1 MRSVTV
7 RAFAK
12 VNMTLEIGEK
22 RRDGY
27 HQLETLFRGISLH
40 DLVVLRRNGHGI
52 HLICE
57 APLSWGVP
65 EDRRNLAWQAAEL
78 LCRAF
83 PCKIPGVAIKIRKK
97 IPAAAGLAGG
107 SADAAA
113 VLLGMNYLY
122 DLELS
127 AEELGDFAGRLGA
140 DVAFCLEPLAA
151 LGSGRGEELLPLP
164 PGPVLWVVL
173 LKPPFG
179 LATKEV
185 YEAWDRQNPDS
196 GDGAQDPE
204 VPTRIQES
212 VKAAAEPEAFGME
225 ATARAGTGIGRPGGP
240 GAAEP
245 QLSLLLKGLKEN
257 DFKLI
262 RDNMFND
269 LEEPAFSL
277 GKELRKYKD
286 RLAKELKEES
296 AAAAAGKIL
305 LCGSGPTL
313 AVFFDSEEPARR
325 LAERLGTVFSG
336 LPPDEAAGI
345 FLTRTTMDSDMTER
359 IIERNMTLQDEME
372 DDDEGRDQHDGEY

>member
-57 APLSWGVP
+57 APLLWGVP

-113 VLLGMNYLY
+113 VLLGMNRLY

-151 LGSGRGEELLPLP
+151 LGRGRGEELLQLP

-185 YEAWDRQNPDS
+185 YEAWDRGP
-196 GDGAQDPE
+196 
-204 VPTRIQES
+204 R
-212 VKAAAEPEAFGME
+212 AAAKPEAFGME
-225 ATARAGTGIGRPGGP
+225 AAARAGAGTEPPGGP
-240 GAAEP
+240 GAAKP
-245 QLSLLLKGLKEN
+245 QLSLLLKGLEEN
-257 DFKLI
+257 DFELI

-277 GKELRKYKD
+277 GKELRKYKE
-286 RLAKELKEES
+286 RLAKELAEES

-345 FLTRTTMDSDMTER
+345 FLARTTTDSDMTER

-372 DDDEGRDQHDGEY
+372 DDEGRDQHDGEY

>member
-12 VNMTLEIGEK
+12 VNMTLEVREK

-185 YEAWDRQNPDS
+185 YEAWDRGEP
-196 GDGAQDPE
+196 
-204 VPTRIQES
+204 R
-212 VKAAAEPEAFGME
+212 AETEQ
-225 ATARAGTGIGRPGGP
+225 PGGP
-240 GAAEP
+240 GAARP
-245 QLSLLLKGLKEN
+245 QLSLLLKGLNEN
-257 DFKLI
+257 DFNLI

-286 RLAKELKEES
+286 RLVRELEGAFLEEAS
-296 AAAAAGKIL
+296 SEEAPSEEAPSEETAAAAGKIL

-325 LAERLGTVFSG
+325 LAERMSTVFAG

-345 FLTRTTMDSDMTER
+345 FLTRTTMASDMAER
-359 IIERNMTLQDEME
+359 IIEKDITLQDEM
-372 DDDEGRDQHDGEY
+372 DDDEGRGQHDGEY